1 MEEYVYILREDM
13 YHEWAWENGATNLI
27 SVSHNLDTILEDLK
41 KYLIMEKEEDEERVI
56 GYDIENQDIDSIMQN
71 VEFELSRANVS
82 SIAIYVNE
90 EDYNNGKESGVLI
103 IEKMRV
109 K

>member
-27 SVSHNLDTILEDLK
+27 SVSHNLDTILEDMK
-41 KYLIMEKEEDEERVI
+41 KHLIMEKEEDKERVI

-71 VEFELSRANVS
+71 VEFELSRGNIS
-82 SIAIYVNE
+82 SVAIYVNK
-90 EDYNNGKESGVLI
+90 EDYDNGKESGVLV
-103 IEKMRV
+103 IEEMRV